1 MPYCCQGIIM
11 ITLTIF
17 VVFSLVCMDEGS
29 YDIYRSPCRRNAVFK
44 ITEKGRKIS
53 VQLIKVHSSKSL
65 ASCLKHCLDISNC
78 KSFNF
83 KPNALQNDCEL
94 LESTRAS
101 GSLVGADGWNHY
113 EPVSQSVSPLSKLLM
128 LCYAKIPWMALEKF
142 LKEVSSAWLPSSR
155 LSAETRTFCF
165 KP

>member
-1 MPYCCQGIIM
+1 M

-128 LCYAKIPWMALEKF
+128 LCYAKIPWMAPVTRFKNFSL
-142 LKEVSSAWLPSSR
+142 VSSARLPSR
-155 LSAETRTFCF
+155 RIGRNPHFLFQTLEH
-165 KP
+165 